1 MAQNMVLSYLHFG
14 ILKFPLT
21 TYTAQVDSKRPQDTK
36 LLGLLG
42 SAMIYPHWF
51 YFDLY
56 NTICHGGR
64 FRQLPWTTPSS
75 RRTGPPATAP
85 RCSSRRKVPFSCGDA
100 MLAALKSWVNHGQLI
115 MGKSW
120 DNHGKIIGKS
130 WLQAVQPLN
139 QRCFMENPRNLWEHI
154 WRYPYRGLSDTFFLR
169 PWPSAPDGM
178 IGKPSSCGYDRI
190 IMSTLE

>member
-100 MLAALKSWVNHGQLI
+100 MLAALKSWVNHGSLIMGKTWLI

-120 DNHGKIIGKS
+120 ENHRKIMVKGGSTFKSTMFHGKSQEPVGTYMKIS
-130 WLQAVQPLN
+130 LQ
-139 QRCFMENPRNLWEHI
+139 RFKRH
-154 WRYPYRGLSDTFFLR
+154 FFLKAMTIR
-169 PWPSAPDGM
+169 PRWDDWQA
-178 IGKPSSCGYDRI
+178 I
-190 IMSTLE
+190 